1 MARSGSATP
10 RVLNLWKAGLSSVPS
25 EVWRRDDWEVLIL
38 ADNALTEIPAA
49 PSAGCARCTP
59 STSATTR

>member
-1 MARSGSATP
+1 MARPDTATP
-10 RVLNLWKAGLSSVPS
+10 LALNLWKAGLSSVPS

-49 PSAGCARCTP
+49 PLGRLRALHTLDP
-59 STSATTR
+59 